1 MQVLV
6 ISAKPAL
13 NQQQGVWHMHYLAC
27 QEIRI
32 IFNGFTIKVDS
43 KGEFFAAEYGWEME
57 KIYNN

>member
-13 NQQQGVWHMHYLAC
+13 NRRQGEWHMHYLAC

-43 KGEFFAAEYGWEME
+43 KGEFLRQNTGGRW
-57 KIYNN
+57 KNIQ